1 MDNIQQNQMAYQLLK
16 TMSRQKTEYIT
27 LFYETYRRH
36 FSIVQVPCIEVP
48 SVGCKIVKVNRERAI
63 EFIKRRYQFYDRRE
77 LGEALAEIAKE
88 IEAS

>member
-1 MDNIQQNQMAYQLLK
+1 MDSTQENQMAYQLLK
-16 TMSRQKTEYIT
+16 MMSRQKTEYIT

-36 FSIVQVPCIEVP
+36 FSIVQVPCIEMP
-48 SVGCKIVKVNRERAI
+48 AGGCRIVKVNRQRAI
-63 EFIKRRYQFYDRRE
+63 DFIKQRYQFYDRKE